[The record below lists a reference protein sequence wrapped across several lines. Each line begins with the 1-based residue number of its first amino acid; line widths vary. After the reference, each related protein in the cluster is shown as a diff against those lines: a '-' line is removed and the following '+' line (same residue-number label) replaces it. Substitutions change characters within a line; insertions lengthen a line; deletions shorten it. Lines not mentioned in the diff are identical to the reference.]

1 VGDVTQF
8 DDIDESGDP
17 EYFARFLTRAGS
29 SPGAQKARS
38 VALERLR
45 LQPGQRVLD
54 AGCGLGRDVAD
65 LAQIVGSTGRVVG
78 IDASQTM
85 ITRAQSSLAVQDLG
99 VDFLV
104 GDARRLPFEVS
115 TFDACRAGSL
125 LICLPDPEA
134 ALAELVRVVR
144 PGGRVVVLD
153 SDNDT
158 LFIDSPYAE
167 VTRTVV
173 HSLTDGEYNGA
184 IGRRLPRLFREQG
197 LAEVEVW
204 TDVVLIDFEMTRLL
218 LEGIVAQAT
227 QAGSLTSDEAA
238 QWWGSLRK
246 ADAAGTY
253 TAGKTLFVVSGHKP
267 AEGHGV
273 PLPE

>member
-1 VGDVTQF
+1 MGDVTQF

-38 VALERLR
+38 AALERLR

-78 IDASQTM
+78 VDASRTM

-134 ALAELVRVVR
+134 ALREAHRVLA
-144 PGGRVVVLD
+144 PGGAILVAGEPTRVGDRLARASGRATWRVYRRAA
-153 SDNDT
+153 T
-158 LFIDSPYAE
+158 LF
-167 VTRTVV
+167 
-173 HSLTDGEYNGA
+173 
-184 IGRRLPRLFREQG
+184 PRLRKPPSTASPATLAFRGPPG
-197 LAEVEVW
+197 L
-204 TDVVLIDFEMTRLL
+204 
-218 LEGIVAQAT
+218 
-227 QAGSLTSDEAA
+227 EARRA
-238 QWWGSLRK
+238 HRSGN
-246 ADAAGTY
+246 AARSTP
-253 TAGKTLFVVSGHKP
+253 AASKP
-267 AEGHGV
+267 ASSSARAGQCEGSQASSAT
-273 PLPE
+273 LSALRAASW